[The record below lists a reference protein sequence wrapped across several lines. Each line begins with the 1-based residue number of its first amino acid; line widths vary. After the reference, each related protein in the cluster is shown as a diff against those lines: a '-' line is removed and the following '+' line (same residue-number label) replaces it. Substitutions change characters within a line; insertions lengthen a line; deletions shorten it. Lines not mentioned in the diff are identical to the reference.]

1 MFPSGETN
9 GTTGQAGEFEPDMT
23 QVQVTDPERPQ
34 LGRAPPV
41 FLNILLDFH
50 TGGM

>member
-9 GTTGQAGEFEPDMT
+9 GTTGQAGEFEPDMKT
-23 QVQVTDPERPQ
+23 GPGHRPE
-34 LGRAPPV
+34 GRNWV
-41 FLNILLDFH
+41 VRRRCLNILLDFH